1 VEPEVDNNDG
11 CEYQWITKV
20 STEGKMTGMEWVAES
35 PDGKY
40 FIAVGIEQD
49 DAVYSN

>member
-1 VEPEVDNNDG
+1 
-11 CEYQWITKV
+11 
-20 STEGKMTGMEWVAES
+20 MTGMEWVAES